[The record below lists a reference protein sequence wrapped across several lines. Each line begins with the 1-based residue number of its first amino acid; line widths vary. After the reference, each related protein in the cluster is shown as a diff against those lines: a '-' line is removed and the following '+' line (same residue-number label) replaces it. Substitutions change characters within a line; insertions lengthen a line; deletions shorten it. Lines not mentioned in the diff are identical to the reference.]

1 MSGIGYDRFVGHD
14 MQTFEYGNA
23 TITYGGALVAHA
35 LSAAIKT
42 VEDPKFLIQSLHC
55 YYVGAPNS
63 NLDVVYHVTRL
74 KDGRTIS
81 TRGVTATQSRKI
93 VFSCLVSLS
102 VEEKDEL
109 GLSHTDCP
117 MPQVHPLPQPGQT
130 KFADVHPHSK
140 VPLNRF
146 PFQQL
151 FVSNKSDDMNVA
163 K

>member
-63 NLDVVYHVTRL
+63 NLDVV
-74 KDGRTIS
+74 I
-81 TRGVTATQSRKI
+81 
-93 VFSCLVSLS
+93 
-102 VEEKDEL
+102 
-109 GLSHTDCP
+109 
-117 MPQVHPLPQPGQT
+117 M
-130 KFADVHPHSK
+130 
-140 VPLNRF
+140 
-146 PFQQL
+146 
-151 FVSNKSDDMNVA
+151 
-163 K
+163 